1 METASN
7 ARGVIFGAVPCA
19 DWSFLGDYLDQNV
32 KVYCADGGLSGALAA
47 GLTPHLVVGDWDSGG
62 HPVTGVPCTVLPVEK
77 DLTDLQAAMDLALA
91 DGCTELVLCG
101 CVGGR
106 RLDHTVFNL
115 LLLEWLKD
123 RGGHG
128 IIVDQESETRL
139 LDGEEV
145 ILSGGPKY
153 HYLSLAPLD
162 RQLTGVTMEGVKYP
176 LQNATLTRGDTLSV
190 SNEQT
195 APQAR
200 IKVGEGRAL
209 LIRSQRE

>member
-7 ARGVIFGAVPCA
+7 ARGVIFGAVPCG
-19 DWSFLGDYLDQNV
+19 DWHFLQDYLDGNV

-47 GLTPHLVVGDWDSGG
+47 GLKPALVVGDWDSGG
-62 HPVTGVPCTVLPVEK
+62 HPVAGVPCEVLPVEK
-77 DLTDLQAAMDLALA
+77 DLTDLQAAMELALR

-101 CVGGR
+101 CLGGR

-123 RGGHG
+123 RGGRG
-128 IIVDQESETRL
+128 IIVDGESETRL
-139 LDGEEV
+139 VDGEEV
-145 ILSGGPKY
+145 VLSGGPRY

-162 RQLTGVTMEGVKYP
+162 RFLTGVTMEGVKYP
-176 LQNATLTRGDTLSV
+176 LHDAVLTRGDTLSV

-195 APQAR
+195 APEAR
-200 IKVGEGRAL
+200 IRVGAGRAL
-209 LIRSQRE
+209 LIRSQRD

>member
-7 ARGVIFGAVPCA
+7 ARGVIFGAVPCG
-19 DWSFLGDYLDQNV
+19 DWHFLQDYLDGDV

-47 GLTPHLVVGDWDSGG
+47 GLKPALVVGDWDSGG
-62 HPVTGVPCTVLPVEK
+62 HPVAGVPCEVLPVEK
-77 DLTDLQAAMDLALA
+77 DLTDLQAAMELALR

-101 CVGGR
+101 CLGGR

-123 RGGHG
+123 RGGRG
-128 IIVDQESETRL
+128 IIVDGESETRL
-139 LDGEEV
+139 VDGEEV
-145 ILSGGPKY
+145 VLSGGPRY

-162 RQLTGVTMEGVKYP
+162 RFLTGVTMEGVKYP
-176 LQNATLTRGDTLSV
+176 LHDAVLTRGDTLSV

-195 APQAR
+195 APEAR
-200 IKVGEGRAL
+200 IRVGAGRAL
-209 LIRSQRE
+209 LIRSQRD